1 MASMH
6 HPPDHE
12 TGNMI
17 QKIIILLFL
26 FSISGCDT
34 SASTT
39 MDGGKEESH
48 QSLDSQ
54 PQSKTTVST
63 TPDDVSLAKEKQVV
77 LFTASAAN
85 KVQIAQRRAG
95 DPYIRV
101 GVEFGGS
108 TGFMYDL
115 QTEDT
120 IDPEVD
126 YVHKQHGLIIVVDEK
141 SALLIQ
147 DSTIDWVTTENG
159 QSGFKF
165 DNPNAIDPSEADD

>member
-1 MASMH
+1 MYQ
-6 HPPDHE
+6 PPDHE
-12 TGNMI
+12 TENMV
-17 QKIIILLFL
+17 QKIIILLLL

-34 SASTT
+34 SVSKK
-39 MDGGKEESH
+39 MDGRKEGSH
-48 QSLDSQ
+48 QSPDSQ
-54 PQSKTTVST
+54 PQFKANVSM
-63 TPDDVSLAKEKQVV
+63 TPDDVSLAREKQVV

-101 GVEFGGS
+101 RVEFGGS

-159 QSGFKF
+159 RSGFKF
-165 DNPNAIDPSEADD
+165 DNPNAVDPGEADD